1 MKRFKKYS
9 MFFSVVLILIQVP
22 LLSQETGGAMS
33 RASQYY
39 LGREDELLIPVN
51 VWGFVK
57 NPGQYMVPNNTDLIA
72 LLSYAGGPNENAK
85 ISTIKIVRNDPKR
98 GNQVWKVDVK
108 KYLDTADSRLIPP
121 LKPGDTIIVKGTT
134 FYWVSKFFEFMSRLV
149 VFFQVYYFIAIAE
162 SYKNK

>member
-1 MKRFKKYS
+1 MKRFEN
-9 MFFSVVLILIQVP
+9 FFLLLSLGLLLIQFP
-22 LLSQETGGAMS
+22 ILAQETGGAMN

-85 ISTIKIVRNDPKR
+85 ISTIKIVRSDPKR
-98 GNQVWKVDVK
+98 GSQVWKVDVK

-134 FYWVSKFFEFMSRLV
+134 FYFVSKFFEFVSRIAI
-149 VFFQVYYFIAIAE
+149 FAQIYYFIVVAE
-162 SYKNK
+162 SRK

>member
-1 MKRFKKYS
+1 MQRFTKS
-9 MFFSVVLILIQVP
+9 LIFLSIGLF
-22 LLSQETGGAMS
+22 LLQGRILAQQTGGATN

-57 NPGQYMVPNNTDLIA
+57 NPGQYMVPNNTDLIS

-108 KYLDTADSRLIPP
+108 RFLDTADYRLIPA
-121 LKPGDTIIVKGTT
+121 LKPNDTIIVKGTT
-134 FYWVSKFFEFMSRLV
+134 FYWVSKFFEFVSRLA
-149 VFFQVYYFIAIAE
+149 VFAQIYYFIVIAE
-162 SYKNK
+162 NNKK